1 MKGLKTYAFLGAL
14 SAALAAG
21 GAMAQATKMAIGYS
35 PAADFVPLLIAKDK
49 GFFEKRNLDVTPVKI
64 PLASNIPSA
73 IVSGSLQIGMGTA
86 PMLLQTSD
94 AGLDLVA
101 VEGAA
106 RFVSSNSVVSLVART
121 GVKVAKAED
130 LKGKK
135 VGVPGFNS
143 VLHVLLQKWLLNN
156 KVPLNQVSMIEAPF
170 PQMKD
175 LLKGG
180 TLDAVAVI
188 EPFRARIL
196 EDKTGYR
203 VADYHTD
210 VRDDILAAF
219 WMAKRDWASANAVA
233 LKAFREAYSEGIAY
247 ARQYPDEARAI
258 AVKYLGVASPVVPNY
273 STEVTVADLEF
284 YAGIG
289 RELGMFRKPVE
300 PAKLIVK

>member
-1 MKGLKTYAFLGAL
+1 MRSLRLYAFAGAL
-14 SAALAAG
+14 VAALAAG
-21 GAMAQATKMAIGYS
+21 GALAQPTKMAIGYA

-49 GFFEKRNLDVTPVKI
+49 GFFEKRNLDVTPTKI

-73 IVSGSLQIGMGTA
+73 IIAGSLQIGMGTA
-86 PMLLQTSD
+86 PMLLQTSE

-106 RFVSSNSVVSLVART
+106 RFVSSSSVVSIVARS
-121 GVKVAKAED
+121 GLKVAKAED

-143 VLHVLLQKWLLNN
+143 VLHVLFQKWLLNH
-156 KVPLNQVSMIEAPF
+156 KIPLNQVSMIEAPF

-180 TLDAVAVI
+180 TLDAVLVI

-203 VADYHTD
+203 VADYHTE
-210 VRDDILAAF
+210 VRDNILAAF
-219 WMAKRDWASANAVA
+219 WMAKRDWANANATA
-233 LKAFREAYSEGIAY
+233 LKSFREAYSEAIAY
-247 ARQYPDEARAI
+247 ARQHPDDARAI
-258 AVKYLGVASPVVPNY
+258 ALKYLGFASPVAPVY
-273 STEVTVADLEF
+273 STELTVADLEF
-284 YAGIG
+284 YVGIG
-289 RELGMFRKPVE
+289 RELGMLRKPVE
-300 PAKLIVK
+300 PAKLIFK